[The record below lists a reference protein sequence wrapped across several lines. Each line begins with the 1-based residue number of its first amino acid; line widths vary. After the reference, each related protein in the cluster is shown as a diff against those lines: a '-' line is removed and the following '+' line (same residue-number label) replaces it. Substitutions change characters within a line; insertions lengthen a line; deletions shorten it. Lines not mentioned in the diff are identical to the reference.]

1 MALTKNNFG
10 IQLSDRFLHNILKC
24 KEKIGPLKVWE
35 LLTESG
41 SFLNIT
47 ALFDT
52 SDTRSPQKEEAR
64 DKSRYDK

>member
-1 MALTKNNFG
+1 MALT
-10 IQLSDRFLHNILKC
+10 
-24 KEKIGPLKVWE
+24 VWE

-41 SFLNIT
+41 SVLNIT

-52 SDTRSPQKEEAR
+52 SDTRSPQKGEGR

>member
-1 MALTKNNFG
+1 MALT
-10 IQLSDRFLHNILKC
+10 
-24 KEKIGPLKVWE
+24 VWE

-41 SFLNIT
+41 SVLNIT

-52 SDTRSPQKEEAR
+52 SDTRSAQKGEAR